1 MKTVNFIFLSF
12 FLFTCNPIQI
22 IAQDG
27 LLKILQ
33 VDKNT
38 LPEQNKNLLNNLDTL
53 SYKKSVQIIEWTALS
68 AVLKG
73 QKTTFTLPNQG
84 TKLYTLQGTIEQ
96 NTTAT
101 EINYWGQIKDQTT
114 TEGFIS
120 IAKTSDGFG
129 GIVQTGTRF
138 YTIYPLDAT
147 KGALLEYDLTK
158 NLGDCANLPNT
169 EPPVAPLSE
178 DCDSNND
185 NCPATID
192 VLFLMT
198 PEAKNFLLG
207 KFTSPISPSIIAKV
221 YDVFA
226 RSAAANVN
234 LVFSNSLV
242 VGKKVRVRAISHIPN
257 TTLTNL
263 NNALDYLENS
273 STVAQLVTDYRADA
287 VFLITN
293 HSSFGVGFN
302 GISPGGVVNPNQPFA
317 VVQLPTVIGP
327 TFTFAHEL
335 GHLMNGDHQGMPSI
349 NTCAHG
355 HSNPLGKIRSVV
367 TTTNSLSNFSV
378 VPFYST
384 DEVKFNTFTVG
395 SFPNNLN
402 AKVFKSTACAVA
414 GWRPS
419 PSASIKI
426 DGFNPL
432 CNGTII
438 NLTAAITATTPGLPN
453 EPQAPYIDYK
463 WEWSKSSLF
472 TTIDGILGSTPS
484 IQLSGY
490 PPTCQLF
497 FVRVTVT
504 GSNGASMTSPSIT
517 VDPSN
522 CPNCKKVPNSL
533 IMYVPLGNTTI
544 QLNLEKDAPSTQG
557 TIIVTNMSGTV
568 LSQQKLSIEK
578 EQRTLSVDLPS
589 LANGMYILSV
599 IGVNNDVLVHQK
611 IVVQN
616 E

>member
-12 FLFTCNPIQI
+12 LLFTCNPIQI

-207 KFTSPISPSIIAKV
+207 NFTGPISPSIIAKV

-242 VGKKVRVRAISHIPN
+242 VGKNVRVRAISHIPN
-257 TTLTNL
+257 TTLTDL
-263 NNALDYLENS
+263 KNALNYLKNN

-293 HSSFGVGFN
+293 HPSFGVGFN
-302 GISPGGVVNPNQPFA
+302 GISPGGIDNSNQPFA

-349 NTCAHG
+349 NICAHG

-419 PSASIKI
+419 PNASVKI
-426 DGFNPL
+426 DGFNPI
-432 CNGTII
+432 CNGNII

-453 EPQAPYIDYK
+453 EPQVPYIDYK